1 MGGVDGGVK
10 EFEENFDIG
19 EDVVE
24 GSVDRIVFE
33 APDGAFS
40 VISVKSRK
48 GGRYTVTLNS
58 TPPNMGEE
66 VRFRGKFIVH
76 PRFGEQLRATNMELI
91 RPTDTAG
98 IERFLASG
106 IIDGV
111 RAGFAKRIVERF
123 GEDTLYIIEH
133 SPERLCEVPGIGR
146 ATIEKIKSSYL
157 KNSEL
162 RDIMLWLET
171 HGVSGMLAAR
181 IYKRYASFSIEMLEN
196 HPYQLAY
203 DVKGIGF
210 LTADNIARSIGLDPE
225 DEERIAAGVLYAL
238 SEISSAGHTC
248 APVQY
253 LIEESAKILRI
264 DNTNLIDSVITNLI
278 ELGELKEDEVGKE
291 DYVYDKYL
299 YAAERIVAERLK
311 DIQKYAEFFNIRN
324 IEKFILDWEE
334 TRGIRLAAKQQDA
347 IKYAM
352 SSGVFVLTG
361 GPGTGKTTVVRGIIA
376 LLEKMGCKI
385 LLGAPTGR
393 AAKRLAETTGKTAKT
408 VHRLLEAQGVP
419 GEDFEFGRDAEN
431 PLEADVIIL
440 DEVSMMDINLMRHF
454 LVAVPDGAH
463 VILVGDVD
471 QLPAVGPGMVLKDII
486 SSRVGNSVA
495 LNEIFRQDEE
505 SSIVIAAHQ
514 INKGKIPNLKESKDF
529 IFAEKESSEE
539 VADLIEELVTKF
551 APNLHFSPLNDVQVL
566 SPMHKDICG
575 TVKLNARLQRAL
587 NPPSAL
593 KRERAFGSVTL
604 REGDKVMQTKNN
616 YEKKVFNGDIG
627 FISEIIDDRV
637 TVIFD
642 GETMATY
649 AKDEIGELTLAYAMS
664 VHKSQGSEY
673 PMIVLPIVKAHY
685 VMLQRNLLYTAVTR
699 AKDLVFLIGD
709 KKAFFYAIKND
720 RTKKRYTLLRERLM
734 GVI

>member
-1 MGGVDGGVK
+1 MKAGIESLD
-10 EFEENFDIG
+10 FG
-19 EDVVE
+19 EDIVE
-24 GSVDRIVFE
+24 GAVERVVFE

-40 VISVKSRK
+40 VISVKAK
-48 GGRYTVTLNS
+48 TGGRHTVTLNS
-58 TPPNMGEE
+58 SPPNVGEE
-66 VRFRGKFIVH
+66 VRFRGKFIIH

-106 IIDGV
+106 IIEGV

-123 GEDTLYIIEH
+123 GENTLYIIEH
-133 SPERLCEVPGIGR
+133 SPERLREVPGIGK
-146 ATIEKIKSSYL
+146 ATIEKIKSSYM

-181 IYKRYASFSIEMLEN
+181 IYKRYASFAIDMLEN

-203 DVKGIGF
+203 EVKGIGF
-210 LTADNIARSIGLDPE
+210 LTADTIARSIGLDPE
-225 DEERIAAGVLYAL
+225 DEERVAAGITYAL
-238 SEISSAGHTC
+238 ADISSYGHTC
-248 APVQY
+248 APIAY
-253 LIEESAKILRI
+253 LIEASAKILRI
-264 DNTNLIDSVITNLI
+264 ENTNLIDYVITKMIDASELI
-278 ELGELKEDEVGKE
+278 AEDTGKE
-291 DYVYDKYL
+291 NYVYDKYL
-299 YAAERIVAERLK
+299 YFAECAVAERIK
-311 DIQKYAEFFNIRN
+311 DIQRYAEFFDVKNIDGF
-324 IEKFILDWEE
+324 IAEWEKS
-334 TRGIRLAAKQQDA
+334 RGIKLAEKQKDA

-393 AAKRLAETTGKTAKT
+393 AAKRLAEATGKTAKT

-454 LVAVPDGAH
+454 LIAVPDGAH

-471 QLPAVGPGMVLKDII
+471 QLPAVGPGLVLKDII

-514 INKGKIPNLKESKDF
+514 INNGKIPDLNKMQDF
-529 IFAEKESSEE
+529 IFVEKDDSEDAAEYIEFLVAKYAPSIGLSS
-539 VADLIEELVTKF
+539 
-551 APNLHFSPLNDVQVL
+551 LNDAQVL

-575 TVKLNARLQRAL
+575 TVKLNARLQNAL
-587 NPPSAL
+587 NPPSAA
-593 KRERAFGSVTL
+593 KRERAFGSVTF

-627 FISEIIDDRV
+627 FVTEIIDDRI

-642 GETMATY
+642 GETKATY

-673 PMIVLPIVKAHY
+673 PLIILPLVKAHY

-699 AKDLVFLIGD
+699 AKERVFLIGD
-709 KKAFFYAIKND
+709 KKAFHYAIKND
-720 RTKKRYTLLRERLM
+720 RTKKRYTLLKERLM